1 MEFGY
6 QNQYQ
11 LQPLRNS
18 GKVLKYET
26 IPIVILAEVL
36 MENLLLLCFLDYT
49 EGKRFVPRM
58 IRFVASQI
66 FGIENQPLTDL
77 IYR

>member
-36 MENLLLLCFLDYT
+36 MENLLLLCFLNYT
-49 EGKRFVPRM
+49 EGKRFVTRM
-58 IRFVASQI
+58 IRFVESQI